1 MPWNNNEQTRQAVTF
16 DLHRLLEGVAG
27 FKGKEFPAALAG
39 IQKGAV
45 SELADNG
52 TALRKKDLLGGYY
65 FMPVVFSAEGES
77 HEIDCALVSLR
88 LCKNVVQ
95 TPLSGQGG
103 TVKELTGVEDI
114 HISVTGCLLGGQGQ
128 WPEERVNGLR
138 RLFEVNDS
146 VSLKCA
152 LTDCFFEADD
162 KVVITSLR
170 FPEGGQVEDTVP
182 VSIECVQDNVFELKI
197 D

>member
-1 MPWNNNEQTRQAVTF
+1 MQWNNEEQAPRATHFDIHQILEVT
-16 DLHRLLEGVAG
+16 AG
-27 FKGKEFPAALAG
+27 FKGKEFPMALAG
-39 IQKGAV
+39 RQKEAV

-65 FMPVVFSAEGES
+65 FMPVVFSAQGES
-77 HEIDCALVSLR
+77 YEIDCALVSVR
-88 LCKNVVQ
+88 LQKNVVQ

-103 TVKELTGVEDI
+103 TVKEMTGVRDLAV
-114 HISVTGCLLGGQGQ
+114 SVTGCLMGERGQ
-128 WPEERVNGLR
+128 WPEEKLNGLR
-138 RLFEVNDS
+138 RLFYVNES

-170 FPEGGQVEDTVP
+170 FPEGGQVEDMVP
-182 VSIECVQDNVFELKI
+182 VCIECVQDNISELKI
-197 D
+197 N